1 MAMQVLKKPVITE
14 KSLALAASEN
24 TYVFEVDKRATKG
37 QIKNAAESTFKV
49 SVVRVRTI
57 VNQKKN
63 VRTGRKRLQVQ
74 KPKIKKALITLR
86 DNDSIDLFDFGG
98 QE

>member
-1 MAMQVLKKPVITE
+1 MNVLKQPVITE

-24 TYVFEVDKRATKG
+24 TYVFEVDRRANKD
-37 QIKNAAESTFKV
+37 QIKDAVVHTFGV
-49 SVVRVRTI
+49 QVVRVRTI

-63 VRTGRKRLQVQ
+63 VRTGRKRLKTQ
-74 KPKIKKALITLR
+74 KPKVKKALITLKE
-86 DNDSIDLFDFGG
+86 NNTIDLFDFGS